1 MSSPDQSDNGVP
13 PTRQFQV
20 SDPVIP
26 ASFQIPI
33 FGLIGFGLGTGA
45 AVVVAAGVAAGT
57 GAVAGVPDMVVGF
70 CSDFP

>member
-1 MSSPDQSDNGVP
+1 M
-13 PTRQFQV
+13 

-33 FGLIGFGLGTGA
+33 FGLVGFGLGTGA
-45 AVVVAAGVAAGT
+45 AVVVAAGAGAGT
-57 GAVAGVPDMVVGF
+57 GDVAGVPDMVVSF

>member
-1 MSSPDQSDNGVP
+1 M
-13 PTRQFQV
+13 
-20 SDPVIP
+20 SDPVIL